1 MVEQEEDEVRISSF
15 PLLKARR
22 PADHIEPR
30 IHPNQ
35 SPDTPHSVRAST
47 EAPHSEHRHPSNE
60 HQAKPKYRREMYYNR
75 TEPPLNR
82 ARARERTQDHISFE
96 TQKHMTF
103 VQKVSGL
110 EF

>member
-30 IHPNQ
+30 IHLNQ

-60 HQAKPKYRREMYYNR
+60 HQAKLNTDARCTIIEPNRHSIEHEPENEPK
-75 TEPPLNR
+75 T
-82 ARARERTQDHISFE
+82 TSHS
-96 TQKHMTF
+96 KHRNI
-103 VQKVSGL
+103 
-110 EF
+110 